1 MFNEINIG
9 ENIMRLINFLNEGIN
24 DKGIFKAIHMGG
36 MPAAGKS
43 RSIQRIKCGS
53 IEPRIV
59 NTDKFTEHFKAYGD
73 ELWKEYVTKIKT
85 LTKSQLIN
93 YLDSLLPM
101 WIDGTSASPS
111 ATYRRDGILKS
122 LGYDTGMVWV
132 NASLETSLKRASKR
146 ERPVPEE
153 FIIDVYNKIEALKP
167 QYKSNFKFFLEI
179 DNNDGAFV
187 DDLVLKAFNQTTTF
201 FNSPLQNQ
209 IGVLIRDELISKKLK
224 YLTDLEKFDRKYLER
239 LSSIWYGR

>member
-1 MFNEINIG
+1 
-9 ENIMRLINFLNEGIN
+9 MRLLNFLNEGIN

-36 MPAAGKS
+36 LPAAGKTM
-43 RSIQRIKCGS
+43 SIQRVKCGS

-73 ELWKEYVTKIKT
+73 DLWNVHVAKIKH
-85 LTKSQLIN
+85 LTKAQLIN

-132 NASLETSLKRASKR
+132 NASLQTSLERASKR

-153 FIIDVYNKIEALKP
+153 FIIEVYNKIEALKP

-187 DDLVLKAFNQTTTF
+187 DELVIKAYNQATSF
-201 FNSPLQNQ
+201 FNAPLQNQ
-209 IGVLIRDELISKKLK
+209 IGKSIRDELISKKLK
-224 YLTDLEKFDRKYLER
+224 YLTDLDKFDRKYLDN
-239 LSSIWYGR
+239 LATVWYSR